1 MILTRPTGEIDEYD
15 RINSLVDEEN
25 RIIADRS
32 MEIVGNTGWPPLRAR
47 MAAIVEWL
55 SMMQRWVVDE
65 FAEAQR
71 RAMVYARWRQ
81 SVKGMPRGRLT
92 ADRQT

>member
-1 MILTRPTGEIDEYD
+1 MILEKPTGEIDEYD
-15 RINSLVDEEN
+15 RLNSLVKEDELV
-25 RIIADRS
+25 DRS
-32 MEIVGNTGWPPLRAR
+32 MEILNQTGWPPLRCR
-47 MAAIVEWL
+47 MAAIVERVAAMWSL
-55 SMMQRWVVDE
+55 DDFVES
-65 FAEAQR
+65 QR